1 MRHFWRARRTGNTK
15 KSIRHRRAT
24 PQVCG
29 RLRAV
34 HLTAVSTRP
43 WAEELLAV
51 LNEGIAEISA
61 TDGASDLA
69 AKYAIPGA
77 KLPSGA
83 LPPPQK

>member
-1 MRHFWRARRTGNTK
+1 MQN
-15 KSIRHRRAT
+15 IM
-24 PQVCG
+24 
-29 RLRAV
+29 
-34 HLTAVSTRP
+34 STY
-43 WAEELLAV
+43 LAV

-83 LPPPQK
+83 LPPQK